1 MFHYSVSIGT
11 GVSVLSPVFSG
22 SLAVVTEVCAL
33 FSDTVVTALGTA
45 LAGFSESSLA
55 TADGFLLDTLV
66 FSEVFVLSVLM
77 SLGEIGFVGVT
88 VPDLATPEFVSFASG
103 FVKTVSLDMG
113 DSTLGAEVF
122 IASAKDVRTRVSA
135 DSGAL
140 RGVVAKPS
148 TDPIILTGDCLLGLK
163 SDPAILTGDCLLGLN
178 SGPDILTGDCLFGVK
193 SGPDI
198 FTGDCLLGVK
208 SCPGILTGDC
218 LLGVKSCPG
227 ILTGDCL
234 LGVKS
239 CPDNLTGD
247 CLLGVNSDPAILKGD
262 CLLGVK
268 SCPDILT
275 GDCLLGVKS
284 CPDIL
289 TCDCLLGVK
298 SCPIILTGDCLF
310 GVKLADGGVRGD
322 PAGLPILALPGLPGA
337 LGDFARAS
345 FLASLSAACTFLWY
359 IMSLRTFSMRATF
372 FSGLGAEP
380 GTENTVNLRL
390 NPLVPKLECQCL
402 GHGTKKAECS
412 IYDTPGTRGL
422 SGH

>member
-1 MFHYSVSIGT
+1 MFKLIGKKIIKSLHSLSGIMFHYSVSIGT

-22 SLAVVTEVCAL
+22 SLTVVTEVCVL
-33 FSDTVVTALGTA
+33 FSDTGVPAPGTA
-45 LAGFSESSLA
+45 LAGFSESSPA
-55 TADGFLLDTLV
+55 SADGVLSDTLV
-66 FSEVFVLSVLM
+66 LSEVFVLSVLM

-88 VPDLATPEFVSFASG
+88 VPDLATPEFVSFALES
-103 FVKTVSLDMG
+103 VKTVSLDMG

-122 IASAKDVRTRVSA
+122 IASVKDVRTRVSA
-135 DSGAL
+135 DTGAL
-140 RGVVAKPS
+140 RGVVAMPS
-148 TDPIILTGDCLLGLK
+148 PDPIILTGDCLLGLK
-163 SDPAILTGDCLLGLN
+163 

-193 SGPDI
+193 SDPD
-198 FTGDCLLGVK
+198 
-208 SCPGILTGDC
+208 ILTGDC

-239 CPDNLTGD
+239 CPDILT
-247 CLLGVNSDPAILKGD
+247 GD

-284 CPDIL
+284 CPGILTGDCLLGVKSCPDSLTGDCLLGVKSDPDIL
-289 TCDCLLGVK
+289 TGDCLLGVK

-310 GVKLADGGVRGD
+310 GVKLAEGGVRGD

-380 GTENTVNLRL
+380 GTGNTVK
-390 NPLVPKLECQCL
+390 PV
-402 GHGTKKAECS
+402 
-412 IYDTPGTRGL
+412 L
-422 SGH
+422 SGHLKGRPKIVF

>member
-1 MFHYSVSIGT
+1 MT
-11 GVSVLSPVFSG
+11 GVCVL
-22 SLAVVTEVCAL
+22 
-33 FSDTVVTALGTA
+33 DTGVPAPGTA
-45 LAGFSESSLA
+45 LAGFSESSPA
-55 TADGFLLDTLV
+55 SADGVLLDTLGL
-66 FSEVFVLSVLM
+66 SEVFVLSVLI
-77 SLGEIGFVGVT
+77 SLGEVGFVGVT
-88 VPDLATPEFVSFASG
+88 VPDLATPEFVSFALGSN
-103 FVKTVSLDMG
+103 KTVSLDMG
-113 DSTLGAEVF
+113 DSTLGVEVF
-122 IASAKDVRTRVSA
+122 IASVKDVRTRVSA
-135 DSGAL
+135 DTGAL
-140 RGVVAKPS
+140 RVVVANPS
-148 TDPIILTGDCLLGLK
+148 PGPIILTGDCLLGLK

-193 SGPDI
+193 S
-198 FTGDCLLGVK
+198 
-208 SCPGILTGDC
+208 CPCILTGDC
-218 LLGVKSCPG
+218 LLDVKSCPG

-247 CLLGVNSDPAILKGD
+247 CLLGVNSDPAILTGD

-268 SCPDILT
+268 SCPGTLT

-284 CPDIL
+284 CPDNLTGDCLLGVNSDPAIL
-289 TCDCLLGVK
+289 TGDCLLGVK

-310 GVKLADGGVRGD
+310 GVKLAEGGVRGD

-380 GTENTVNLRL
+380 GKENTVKPVLSNHSKGQYLTVRWNDYRIRTYL
-390 NPLVPKLECQCL
+390 ICALWVLFKVYVGWTHTQQTKTGHNSTPLSF
-402 GHGTKKAECS
+402 G
-412 IYDTPGTRGL
+412 
-422 SGH
+422 SGELKTA